1 MSPELVKVQAELG
14 AEHSYRKSA
23 KILSLLSGKRRIN
36 NKSRIHRTTTA
47 VGQKIEEHVSDKS
60 ANDKAFSPPPVDDLV
75 LHVDGAY
82 IHDQENQGHNFEAM
96 VSKVYN
102 PKNITTVGAQQR
114 PVITK
119 KHCAGSAKKDHQTTM
134 KKRTLEACKLEGLNA
149 KTTVLALSDGAKN
162 CWNIIN
168 SLIPHCAKI
177 VGILDWFHVAKYI
190 MTVKNVLPT
199 KYVST
204 IKTIKE
210 KLWYGLHQQAQQ
222 ILLSLKKELTDEN
235 HIKKIENFSC
245 YLNDNAAYI
254 VDYNARHSSGLLYTS
269 SVAES
274 TVEHYVSARF
284 RKLQKMQWKRVNA
297 HGVLQIRASMISG
310 DWEIIWNDISG
321 NIFKQAA
328 M

>member
-1 MSPELVKVQAELG
+1 VKVQAELG

-119 KHCAGSAKKDHQTTM
+119 KHCAGSAKKQGDCM
-134 KKRTLEACKLEGLNA
+134 NKK
-149 KTTVLALSDGAKN
+149 
-162 CWNIIN
+162 
-168 SLIPHCAKI
+168 
-177 VGILDWFHVAKYI
+177 
-190 MTVKNVLPT
+190 
-199 KYVST
+199 
-204 IKTIKE
+204 
-210 KLWYGLHQQAQQ
+210 
-222 ILLSLKKELTDEN
+222 
-235 HIKKIENFSC
+235 
-245 YLNDNAAYI
+245 
-254 VDYNARHSSGLLYTS
+254 
-269 SVAES
+269 
-274 TVEHYVSARF
+274 
-284 RKLQKMQWKRVNA
+284 
-297 HGVLQIRASMISG
+297 
-310 DWEIIWNDISG
+310 
-321 NIFKQAA
+321 
-328 M
+328 